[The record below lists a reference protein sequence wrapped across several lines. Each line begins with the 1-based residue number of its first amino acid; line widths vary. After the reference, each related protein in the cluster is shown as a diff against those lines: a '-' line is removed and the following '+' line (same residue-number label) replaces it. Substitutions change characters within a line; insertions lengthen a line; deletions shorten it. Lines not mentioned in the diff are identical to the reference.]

1 MNSPAYTEVS
11 NVEYQFIMIEKSL
24 KKFNITAGC
33 PVRNVLDRIGD
44 KWSILIISVLGEFGT
59 LRFNELNHQIGN
71 ISQKML
77 TVTLKT
83 LEADGLVSRKIY
95 PQIPP
100 RVEYTLTP
108 RGESLL
114 TPIAGLVN
122 WAEANMPDIV
132 VSRDLYKVARK
143 QVTEPEII

>member
-1 MNSPAYTEVS
+1 M
-11 NVEYQFIMIEKSL
+11 M
-24 KKFNITAGC
+24 KKKLLIIDIDKNC

-44 KWSILIISVLGEFGT
+44 KWSILIISLLGSNGT
-59 LRFNELNHQIGN
+59 LRFSEINNFIGN

-100 RVEYTLTP
+100 KVEYKLTDLGKSLLPAIATLT
-108 RGESLL
+108 E
-114 TPIAGLVN
+114 
-122 WAEANMPDIV
+122 WAAVNMPAILA
-132 VSRDLYKVARK
+132 SRGKYANKTPFKR
-143 QVTEPEII
+143 